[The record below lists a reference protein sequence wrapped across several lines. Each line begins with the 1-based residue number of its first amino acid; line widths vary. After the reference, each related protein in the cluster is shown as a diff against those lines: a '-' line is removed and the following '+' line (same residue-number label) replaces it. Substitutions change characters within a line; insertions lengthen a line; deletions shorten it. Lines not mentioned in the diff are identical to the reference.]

1 MTNNDLLPKRIL
13 IVSNRLPITVEEK
26 EGQLEFQVS
35 AGGLVSGLS
44 AYLDSLKGSS
54 FTKFDY
60 IWVGW
65 PGSVVP
71 NKIKEELRS
80 KALTEFNACPVFLS
94 ERAMDKFYQGFCNKT
109 IWPLFHYFP
118 SYAVYEEDY
127 WIQYQRVNEI
137 FCDAVMEI
145 VKPDDIVWI
154 HDYHLMLLPRLIR
167 ERMPHIPIGF
177 FLHIPFPSFE
187 VFRLLPGKWR
197 REILEGLLGADLVGF
212 HTHDYT
218 QYFLRCVLRILGYDH
233 SMGQILVSNYMV
245 KAETLPMGIDFH
257 RFYNA
262 SGSPE
267 VQKEKDKPKNTLANL
282 KVISSIDRLDYTK
295 GTLNRLR
302 GYEAFL
308 DKNPQWHGR
317 VVLVLV
323 VVPSRI
329 GVEHYQQMKRQ
340 IDELVGKINGRFSS
354 INWTPILYQYKFLPF
369 HPLVALYSLSQ
380 VALVTP
386 LRDGMN
392 LIAKE
397 YVATR
402 SDKTGVLILSEMAGA
417 SKELGEAI
425 IINPS
430 NVEEIADALK
440 QALEMPEEEQIRRNE
455 VMQIRLKRY
464 DVVRWADDFIQ
475 VLLSLKEKQKRLD
488 AKLLSPY
495 VKKQL
500 IEDFVKAERRL
511 LLLDYDGTLVP
522 FAGLPQMAKPNEE
535 LIEILKSFSDDQK
548 TEVSLISGRDKDTLQ
563 NWFGTIDLK
572 LIAEHGAWLKEK
584 KEDWKMIK
592 PLTNDWKPQIL
603 PILEMYADR
612 LPGSFVEEK
621 EFAIVW
627 HYRRADPES
636 ASMRAKELVDD
647 LVNFTANIDVQILQ
661 GSKVVEVRCAGVN
674 KGIASM
680 HFISKDNF
688 DFVLAVGDDWTD
700 EDLFKVLPET
710 AYSIRVG
717 LTQSY
722 ARFNL
727 HSQIGVIDLLRELA
741 QSCELV
747 NRTYQ

>member
-1 MTNNDLLPKRIL
+1 MINNDLLPKRIL

-26 EGQLEFQVS
+26 ESRLKFQVS

-71 NKIKEELRS
+71 DKIKEKLRS

-118 SYAVYEEDY
+118 SYTVYDQDY

-137 FCDAVMEI
+137 FCDAVMQI

-154 HDYHLMLLPRLIR
+154 HDYHLMLLPGLIR

-187 VFRLLPGKWR
+187 IFRLLPGKWR

-233 SMGQILVSNYMV
+233 SMGQILFNNYMV

-262 SGSPE
+262 SSSPE
-267 VQKEKDKPKNTLANL
+267 VQKEKYISKNTLANL

-369 HPLVALYSLSQ
+369 HPLVALYGLSQ

-440 QALEMPEEEQIRRNE
+440 QALEMPKEEQIRRNE
-455 VMQIRLKRY
+455 VMQTRLKRY
-464 DVVRWADDFIQ
+464 DVVRWANDFIQ
-475 VLLSLKEKQKRLD
+475 DLLSLKEKQKRLD

-500 IEDFVKAERRL
+500 IGDFTKAERRL

-563 NWFGTIDLK
+563 NWFGTLDLK

-584 KEDWKMIK
+584 NEDWKMIK

-603 PILEMYADR
+603 PILEIYADR

-680 HFISKDNF
+680 HFISQDDF
-688 DFVLAVGDDWTD
+688 DFILAVGDDWTD
-700 EDLFKVLPET
+700 EDLFKALPET

-727 HSQIGVIDLLRELA
+727 YSQTGVIELLRELA
-741 QSCELV
+741 QTCELV
-747 NRTYQ
+747 NRT

>member
-1 MTNNDLLPKRIL
+1 MTDKHLAVSRIL

-26 EGQLEFQVS
+26 EGELKFQIS

-54 FTKFDY
+54 FTQFDY

-65 PGSVVP
+65 PGTVV
-71 NKIKEELRS
+71 KDRLKEELRL

-94 ERAMDKFYQGFCNKT
+94 EKSMEKFYQGFCNKT

-118 SYAVYEEDY
+118 SYAVYDEDY

-145 VKPDDIVWI
+145 VKPDDVVWV
-154 HDYHLMLLPRLIR
+154 HDYHLMLLPKLIR
-167 ERMPHIPIGF
+167 ERMPDIAIGF

-187 VFRLLPGKWR
+187 IFRLLPGKWR

-218 QYFLRCVLRILGYDH
+218 QYFLRCVLRILGYEH
-233 SMGQILVSNYMV
+233 NMGQIMVGDHMV
-245 KAETLPMGIDFH
+245 KSDTLPMGIDFQ
-257 RFYNA
+257 RFCNA
-262 SGSPE
+262 TSSPQ
-267 VQKEKDKPKNTLANL
+267 VQEEKDKLRKALPNS
-282 KVISSIDRLDYTK
+282 KVVLSIDRLDYTK
-295 GTLNRLR
+295 GILSRLR
-302 GYEAFL
+302 GFEAFL
-308 DKNPQWHGR
+308 EKNPQWHDR
-317 VVLVLV
+317 VILVLV

-340 IDELVGKINGRFSS
+340 IDELVGKINGRFGS
-354 INWTPILYQYKFLPF
+354 INWTPILYLYKFLPF
-369 HPLVALYSLSQ
+369 HPLIALYCLSQ

-397 YVATR
+397 YIATR
-402 SDKTGVLILSEMAGA
+402 LDKTGVLILSEMAGA

-430 NVEEIADALK
+430 NIDEIAAALK
-440 QALEMPEEEQIRRNE
+440 EAMEMPEEEQIRRNE
-455 VMQIRLKRY
+455 VMQTRLKRY
-464 DVVRWADDFIQ
+464 DVVRWANDFIQ
-475 VLLSLKEKQKRLD
+475 VLLFLKGDQKRLD
-488 AKLLSPY
+488 AKLLSPNAQA
-495 VKKQL
+495 QL
-500 IEDFVKAERRL
+500 IKDFAKAERRL
-511 LLLDYDGTLVP
+511 VLLDYDGTLVP
-522 FAGLPQMAKPNEE
+522 FAPLPQMAKPTEE
-535 LIEILKSFSDDQK
+535 TLKILKSLSRDQK
-548 TEVSLISGRDKDTLQ
+548 TEVVLISGRDKNTLQ
-563 NWFGTIDLK
+563 NWFGTFDLR
-572 LIAEHGAWLKEK
+572 LIAEHGAWIKEK
-584 KEDWKMIK
+584 NEDWSMIK

-612 LPGSFVEEK
+612 LPGSLVEEK

-636 ASMRAKELVDD
+636 ASMRVKELVDD

-674 KGIASM
+674 KGIAGL

-688 DFVLAVGDDWTD
+688 DFILAIGDDWTD

-717 LTQSY
+717 LTQSH

-727 HSQIGVIDLLRELA
+727 HNHIRVIELLKELA
-741 QSCELV
+741 QNHETL
-747 NRTYQ
+747 

>member
-1 MTNNDLLPKRIL
+1 MMDKRLVANRIL

-44 AYLDSLKGSS
+44 AYLDSLKGSP
-54 FTKFDY
+54 FTHFNY
-60 IWVGW
+60 VWVGW
-65 PGSVVP
+65 PGTVV
-71 NKIKEELRS
+71 KDKLKEKLRL
-80 KALTEFNACPVFLS
+80 KALTEFNAYPVFLS
-94 ERAMDKFYQGFCNKT
+94 EKAMEKFYHGFCNKT

-118 SYAVYEEDY
+118 SYTVYDEEY

-137 FCDAVMEI
+137 FSDAIMEVI
-145 VKPDDIVWI
+145 KPDDMVWI
-154 HDYHLMLLPRLIR
+154 HDYHLMLLPKLIR
-167 ERMPHIPIGF
+167 ERMPHISIGF

-187 VFRLLPGKWR
+187 LFRLLPGKWR
-197 REILEGLLGADLVGF
+197 RAILEGLLGADLVGF

-218 QYFLRCVLRILGYDH
+218 QYFLRCVLRILGYEH
-233 SMGQILVSNYMV
+233 NMGQIMVGDHMV
-245 KAETLPMGIDFH
+245 KADTLPMGIDFQKF
-257 RFYNA
+257 RNA
-262 SGSPE
+262 ASSPQ
-267 VQKEKDKPKNTLANL
+267 VQKEKDELKKALAHS
-282 KVISSIDRLDYTK
+282 KVVLSIDRLDYTK

-302 GYEAFL
+302 GFEAFL
-308 DKNPQWHGR
+308 EKNPQWHNR
-317 VVLVLV
+317 VILVLV

-340 IDELVGKINGRFSS
+340 IDELVGKINGKFGSV
-354 INWTPILYQYKFLPF
+354 NWTPILYQYRFLSLY
-369 HPLVALYSLSQ
+369 PLVALYSVSQ

-397 YVATR
+397 YIAAR
-402 SDKTGVLILSEMAGA
+402 LDKTGVLILSEMAGA

-430 NVEEIADALK
+430 NIDEIAEALNE
-440 QALEMPEEEQIRRNE
+440 ALEMPEEEQIRRNE
-455 VMQIRLKRY
+455 VMQTRLKRY
-464 DVVRWADDFIQ
+464 DVVRWANDFTQ
-475 VLLSLKEKQKRLD
+475 VLLSLKGEQKRLD
-488 AKLLSPY
+488 ARLLSPY
-495 VKKQL
+495 VKEQL
-500 IEDFVKAERRL
+500 IKDFAKAEKRL
-511 LLLDYDGTLVP
+511 LFLDYDGTLVP
-522 FAGLPQMAKPNEE
+522 FVGLPQMAKPTE
-535 LIEILKSFSDDQK
+535 EILRIFKSFSWDQK
-548 TEVSLISGRDKDTLQ
+548 TEIVLISGRDKDTLQ
-563 NWFGTIDLK
+563 NWFGALDLR
-572 LIAEHGAWLKEK
+572 LIAEHGAWIKEK
-584 KEDWKMIK
+584 SEDWNMIK

-647 LVNFTANIDVQILQ
+647 LVNFTANIDIQILQ

-674 KGIASM
+674 KGVAGM

-688 DFVLAVGDDWTD
+688 DFILAIGDDWTD

-727 HSQIGVIDLLRELA
+727 HSHRAVLELLQGLA
-741 QSCELV
+741 KSSEIL
-747 NRTYQ
+747 

>member
-1 MTNNDLLPKRIL
+1 MINNDLLPKRIL

-26 EGQLEFQVS
+26 ESRLKFQVS

-71 NKIKEELRS
+71 DKIKEKLRS

-118 SYAVYEEDY
+118 SYTVYDQDY

-137 FCDAVMEI
+137 FCDAVMQI

-154 HDYHLMLLPRLIR
+154 HDYHLMLLPGLIR

-187 VFRLLPGKWR
+187 IFRLLPGKWR

-233 SMGQILVSNYMV
+233 SMGQILFNNYMV

-262 SGSPE
+262 SSSPE
-267 VQKEKDKPKNTLANL
+267 VQKEKYISKNTLANL

-369 HPLVALYSLSQ
+369 HPLVALYGLSQ

-440 QALEMPEEEQIRRNE
+440 QALEMPKEEQIRRNE
-455 VMQIRLKRY
+455 VMQTRLKRY
-464 DVVRWADDFIQ
+464 DVVRWANDFIQ
-475 VLLSLKEKQKRLD
+475 DLLSLKEKQKRLD

-500 IEDFVKAERRL
+500 IGDFTKAERRL

-563 NWFGTIDLK
+563 NWFGTLDLK

-584 KEDWKMIK
+584 NEDWKMIK

-680 HFISKDNF
+680 HFISQDDF
-688 DFVLAVGDDWTD
+688 DFILAVGDDWTD
-700 EDLFKVLPET
+700 EDLFKALPET

-727 HSQIGVIDLLRELA
+727 YSQTGVIELLRELA
-741 QSCELV
+741 QTCELV
-747 NRTYQ
+747 NRT